1 MRIPDSRVWIASQWV
16 SVKQDPTISY
26 CGQFN
31 SFPNPEIL
39 IGPVRGEIAAM
50 TVIHES
56 LEAAS
61 EILDLKMKESEI
73 RCLEHCIAGAIV
85 RSPDLV
91 DWIIKELRKS
101 EDGCKSSTAV
111 VN

>member
-26 CGQFN
+26 FGQFN
-31 SFPNPEIL
+31 SFPS
-39 IGPVRGEIAAM
+39 PVRGEIAAM

-56 LEAAS
+56 IEAAS
-61 EILDLKMKESEI
+61 DILDLKMKESEI

>member
-1 MRIPDSRVWIASQWV
+1 MLIPEDRVWIASQWV
-16 SVKQDPTISY
+16 PVKQDITISHF
-26 CGQFN
+26 GQFN

-61 EILDLKMKESEI
+61 DILDLKMRESEI
-73 RCLEHCIAGAIV
+73 RCLEQCIAGVIV
-85 RSPDLV
+85 RSPELV
-91 DWIIKELRKS
+91 DWIVKELRKS
-101 EDGCKSSTAV
+101 EDHCKTPECIV
-111 VN
+111 D